1 MTTNKRRRGVG
12 HLLERLSMRVTRWT
26 GSTSA
31 FALACAVVLVW
42 LVMRS
47 RRKPNQPTDTTER
60 TERATDDLYRE
71 EEQRRREG
79 TDDL

>member
-1 MTTNKRRRGVG
+1 MDETLLGIMEIVG
-12 HLLERLSMRVTRWT
+12 PVILLV
-26 GSTSA
+26 
-31 FALACAVVLVW
+31 ALIW

-47 RRKPNQPTDTTER
+47 RRRPGQTTDTTAR
-60 TERATDDLYRE
+60 TEQATDNLYRE

>member
-1 MTTNKRRRGVG
+1 MDETLLGIMEIVG
-12 HLLERLSMRVTRWT
+12 PVILLI
-26 GSTSA
+26 
-31 FALACAVVLVW
+31 ALIW

-47 RRKPNQPTDTTER
+47 RRSPGQTTDTTER
-60 TERATDDLYRE
+60 TERATDNLYRE

>member
-1 MTTNKRRRGVG
+1 MDETLWGIANIVG
-12 HLLERLSMRVTRWT
+12 PIILLV
-26 GSTSA
+26 A
-31 FALACAVVLVW
+31 LVW

-47 RRKPNQPTDTTER
+47 RRRPGQTTDTTR
-60 TERATDDLYRE
+60 QTERATDNLYRE

>member
-1 MTTNKRRRGVG
+1 MDQALGGTLTIIGPII
-12 HLLERLSMRVTRWT
+12 LL
-26 GSTSA
+26 A
-31 FALACAVVLVW
+31 ALVW

-47 RRKPNQPTDTTER
+47 RRRPGQTTDTTER
-60 TERATDDLYRE
+60 TERATDNLYKE

>member
-1 MTTNKRRRGVG
+1 MDETLWGIANIVG
-12 HLLERLSMRVTRWT
+12 PIILLV
-26 GSTSA
+26 A
-31 FALACAVVLVW
+31 LVW

-47 RRKPNQPTDTTER
+47 RRRPNETTDTTEQ
-60 TERATDDLYRE
+60 TERATDRLYKE